1 MMMMK
6 NHKSLTVKMR
16 SHSIPP
22 EIETEEEDYFDYYYD
37 EPGSE
42 PGSLVIDPD
51 ALPTQINLIEYD
63 QANAYRKF
71 NINAQDCRSCLEN
84 NLVSWAD
91 IQGLGSE
98 AIVRDIAEIFKLH
111 NLILEDVVN
120 VPQRPKIEDYQDQ
133 LLIILHSIK
142 PNDDEKGFTSEQ
154 ISLVL
159 GKNYLLTFQE
169 DSIDDFA
176 NMRDRIKNNQG
187 KVRQLGADYLA
198 YLILDT
204 LIDNYFPVLEDYGE
218 RIELLED
225 LIVADPSQKT
235 LKEIY
240 SIRRELLALRRSIW
254 PLRNLF
260 NQLTRED
267 NELISK
273 EVYIYFRDCY
283 YHTIQIL
290 DILETY
296 RELASSLMDVL
307 MSSMSNKMN
316 EVVTL
321 LTIISSIF
329 IPLTFIAGV
338 YGMNFEFMPELTWRW
353 GYFICLFLMFIIA
366 LLMLF
371 FFWQRGWFRL
381 YFSPKKAK

>member
-1 MMMMK
+1 
-6 NHKSLTVKMR
+6 MR
-16 SHSIPP
+16 SPSFPP
-22 EIETEEEDYFDYYYD
+22 EIETEEEQDYFDYYYD

-42 PGSLVIDPD
+42 PGSIVIDPE
-51 ALPTQINLIEYD
+51 AEPTQINLIEYD
-63 QANAYRKF
+63 QTRAYRKL
-71 NINAQDCRSCLEN
+71 NVSPQDCRSCLEN
-84 NLVSWAD
+84 DLVSWAD

-98 AIVRDIAEIFKLH
+98 TILRSIGDLFQLH

-120 VPQRPKIEDYQDQ
+120 VPQRPKIEEYKHQ

-142 PNDDEKGFTSEQ
+142 AHDNEKGFTSEQ

-169 DSIDDFA
+169 DNIDDFA
-176 NMRDRIKNNQG
+176 KLRDRIKNNQG
-187 KVRQLGADYLA
+187 KVRQLGPDYLA

-225 LIVADPSQKT
+225 LIVEDPTQET
-235 LKEIY
+235 LREIY
-240 SIRRELLALRRSIW
+240 SIRRELLAFRRSIW

-267 NELISK
+267 NQFISS
-273 EVYIYFRDCY
+273 EVNIYFRDCY
-283 YHTIQIL
+283 GHTIQIL

-321 LTIISSIF
+321 LTIVSSIF

-338 YGMNFEFMPELTWRW
+338 YGMNFEFMPELKWPW
-353 GYFICLFLMFIIA
+353 GYFLCL
-366 LLMLF
+366 LLMLTIAVLMLI
-371 FFWQRGWFRL
+371 FFWQRGWFKL
-381 YFSPKKAK
+381 YYTPKKEKPSH